1 MKRNMTA
8 RKQCMLLLSQTE
20 YIFPQNQQVYGTVA
34 TTIPYQGSALAGYF
48 EIWASPRFVKQ

>member
-1 MKRNMTA
+1 MTA

-34 TTIPYQGSALAGYF
+34 TTIPYQGSALSGYF